1 LRQNTAL
8 VYRASGACSGDFG
21 ARNLFWRA
29 IELDAP
35 DVRDAVSRISRLPT
49 LPTVLGQIMEAIADP
64 DASALDLGKHIAA
77 DQSLSATLLRQV
89 NSAFYG
95 FYRKITTVKDAIV
108 ILGFREVQNLVLAAS
123 AFRSFA
129 KSTSPYDRNQ
139 LWRHSLATAMAAER
153 IAKRLSL
160 EADGSHFSAGLLHDI
175 GKVALDSVYPDNFQ
189 EAVKRAVESQR
200 PLYEV
205 EPEIFGMDHAE
216 VGGVLGEHWN
226 LPPLLTEALRRH
238 HTPDQA
244 MLSPQLAHVTAL
256 ANYLA
261 YVAGYGESSNVGEH
275 AYPMSSAMALKI
287 DPGKFQ
293 DIIQDLQQAKERID
307 AMLGAVSAA

>member
-1 LRQNTAL
+1 
-8 VYRASGACSGDFG
+8 
-21 ARNLFWRA
+21 
-29 IELDAP
+29 
-35 DVRDAVSRISRLPT
+35 
-49 LPTVLGQIMEAIADP
+49 MEAISDP
-64 DASALDLGKHIAA
+64 DSSALDLGKHIAA

-89 NSAFYG
+89 NSAYYG
-95 FYRKITTVKDAIV
+95 FYRRVTTVKDAVV

-123 AFRSFA
+123 AFRTFA
-129 KSTSPYDRNQ
+129 KSNSPYNRNQ

-189 EAVKRAVESQR
+189 EAVKRAVEEQR
-200 PLYEV
+200 PLYEI

-216 VGGVLGEHWN
+216 IGGVLGEHWN

-256 ANYLA
+256 ANHLA
-261 YVAGYGESSNVGEH
+261 YEAGYGEASNACDH
-275 AYPMSSAMALKI
+275 AYPLSSASALKM
-287 DPGKFQ
+287 DAGKCQ
-293 DIIQDLQQAKERID
+293 PIVEELKEAAERID
-307 AMLGAVSAA
+307 AMLGAVAEV